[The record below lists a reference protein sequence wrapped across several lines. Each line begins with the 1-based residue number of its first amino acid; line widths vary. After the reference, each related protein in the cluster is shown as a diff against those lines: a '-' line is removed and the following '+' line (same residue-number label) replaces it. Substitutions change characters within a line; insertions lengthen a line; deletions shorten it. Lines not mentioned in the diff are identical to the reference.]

1 MNDIIVMTILGLLS
15 LVVLIRMCKG
25 GSCDYKTRIRVYEAV
40 YAKEICFV
48 DTKHS
53 EVVKYVEETCKEY
66 PDYKKKDFKI
76 VIKYYFPLF
85 LVYTQFLKVNQSMA

>member
-1 MNDIIVMTILGLLS
+1 MTNIETVVGVILSILSIALL
-15 LVVLIRMCKG
+15 IKMCKG
-25 GSCDYKTRIRVYEAV
+25 RSCDYKTRIRVYEAI

-53 EVVKYVEETCKEY
+53 EVVKYVEDTCKEY

-76 VIKYYFPLF
+76 VIKYMSKLTYSL
-85 LVYTQFLKVNQSMA
+85 MREI